1 MHSLLRRY
9 VGAAIAP
16 MELTAQNGNDVSA
29 GLAGTKPATPLLS
42 HPMTST
48 HENPLW
54 VFIFLLALNP
64 YEIDVVVKTSRS

>member
-1 MHSLLRRY
+1 LRRSF
-9 VGAAIAP
+9 GAAIAP
-16 MELTAQNGNDVSA
+16 MELTAPNGNDGSA

-42 HPMTST
+42 HPLTNT

-64 YEIDVVVKTSRS
+64 DEIDVVVKTSRS